1 MSAQQINQY
10 VTAAKTAAA
19 RLQAAKAARDN
30 GQLRVG
36 YTRVVSPDDGVISA
50 RAATVGAVVGSGQEL
65 FRLIR
70 GNRLE
75 WRAEVTAGEL
85 AKVAPGQAV
94 TVTMPSGAPPPA
106 TVSSRVRP
114 WAGMSV

>member
-36 YTRVVSPDDGVISA
+36 WHRVVS
-50 RAATVGAVVGSGQEL
+50 RM
-65 FRLIR
+65 
-70 GNRLE
+70 
-75 WRAEVTAGEL
+75 TA
-85 AKVAPGQAV
+85 
-94 TVTMPSGAPPPA
+94 
-106 TVSSRVRP
+106 
-114 WAGMSV
+114 